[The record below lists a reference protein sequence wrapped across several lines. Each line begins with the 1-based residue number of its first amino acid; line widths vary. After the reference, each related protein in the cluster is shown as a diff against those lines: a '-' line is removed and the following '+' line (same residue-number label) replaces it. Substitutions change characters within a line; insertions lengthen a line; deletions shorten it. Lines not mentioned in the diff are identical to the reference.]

1 MYRKALE
8 QAQHEIRT
16 LVVASARMAAS
27 FRGLVFEQHGHVA
40 VQAGLQMRARKLER
54 PVAEEGAEAGGGAD
68 EVEGEEAD
76 DGEDESLFSY
86 HVLPPAEMN
95 ASKSNVKLV
104 DCDIDQ
110 LEYVKGGEHRWDH
123 PELDVGGLME
133 HLKEG
138 VYLQPTTSNN
148 PTWDS
153 AICKPSRIDILQF
166 TISGSYRVVAHPI
179 KKLLE
184 RLDPGRKI
192 EPVRFIFVVP
202 SEPEHLYWNFKWQP
216 WKKVCSKSSASMK
229 DGELRGQKEDNLL
242 TRVPEQV
249 QRVEQWGCSSP

>member
-16 LVVASARMAAS
+16 VVVARMAAS
-27 FRGLVFEQHGHVA
+27 RIFRGLVFEQHGHAA
-40 VQAGLQMRARKLER
+40 VQAGLQMRAWKLER
-54 PVAEEGAEAGGGAD
+54 PVAEEGAEAGDD
-68 EVEGEEAD
+68 E
-76 DGEDESLFSY
+76 EDKSLISH

-95 ASKSNVKLV
+95 ASKSNVKVV

-110 LEYVKGGEHRWDH
+110 LEYVKRGEHRWDH

-138 VYLQPTTSNN
+138 IYLQPTTSNN
-148 PTWDS
+148 PSWDS
-153 AICKPSRIDILQF
+153 AICKPLRIDILQF
-166 TISGSYRVVAHPI
+166 TISGSYGVVAHPI

-184 RLDPGRKI
+184 RIDPSRKI
-192 EPVRFIFVVP
+192 EPVRFIFVIR
-202 SEPEHLYWNFKWQP
+202 SEPEDLYWNFKWQP
-216 WKKVCSKSSASMK
+216 WKKGCFKSNASVK

-242 TRVPEQV
+242 MRVPEQV
-249 QRVEQWGCSSP
+249 RRVEQWVMQ